1 VDKFALAGSPSKWIA
16 YQHLDREI
24 KPSVR
29 AVKRRESRYAAF
41 QSTQHSAAAQ
51 LVFNLNAC
59 VYSVSLVLSFAK
71 LFVRLFLPVC
81 GP

>member
-1 VDKFALAGSPSKWIA
+1 MYFDIDSEWTRKPCLFVALPQWIA
-16 YQHLDREI
+16 YLTVKTGLIRE
-24 KPSVR
+24 
-29 AVKRRESRYAAF
+29 ESRFSWSNTA
-41 QSTQHSAAAQ
+41 